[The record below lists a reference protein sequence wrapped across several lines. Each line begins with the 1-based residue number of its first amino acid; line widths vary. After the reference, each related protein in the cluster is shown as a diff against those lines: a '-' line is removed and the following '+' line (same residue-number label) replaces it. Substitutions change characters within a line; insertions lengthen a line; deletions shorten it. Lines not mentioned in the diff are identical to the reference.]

1 MTVEE
6 LSGIYYIN
14 KEIEIL
20 ETELYD
26 LRNNQNFYSKNIIS
40 DMPRGG
46 QAKDMFV
53 EFTEKLRA
61 IEQMLQ
67 YSLKKLQLERL
78 KVEEFLNTVADP
90 ELRLIMRLRAV
101 NNMKWEDIGFEI
113 GLERTT
119 VSKKFLKYFKNK

>member
-53 EFTEKLRA
+53 EFTEKLRN
-61 IEQMLQ
+61 IEKMLQ
-67 YSLKKLQLERL
+67 YSLKRLQLERL

-119 VSKKFLKYFKNK
+119 VSKKFFKYFKNK

>member
-1 MTVEE
+1 
-6 LSGIYYIN
+6 
-14 KEIEIL
+14 
-20 ETELYD
+20 
-26 LRNNQNFYSKNIIS
+26 
-40 DMPRGG
+40 MPRGG

>member
-14 KEIEIL
+14 KEIQTL
-20 ETELYD
+20 EAELYD
-26 LRNNQNFYSKNIIS
+26 LRNHQNFYSKNVIT
-40 DMPRGG
+40 DMPKGG

-53 EFTEKLRA
+53 EFTEKLRM
-61 IEQMLQ
+61 IEQMIQ
-67 YSLKKLQLERL
+67 YSLKRLQLERM
-78 KVEEFLNTVADP
+78 KIEEFLNSVGDP

-101 NNMKWEDIGFEI
+101 NNMKWEDIGLEI

-119 VSKKFLKYFKNK
+119 VSKKFFKYFKNK

>member
-20 ETELYD
+20 EAELYN

-61 IEQMLQ
+61 VEQMLQ
-67 YSLKKLQLERL
+67 YSLKRLQLERL

-119 VSKKFLKYFKNK
+119 VSKKFFKYFKNK